1 MKGPTASILV
11 FVGTLSAGCGSQARE
26 NEPALTGREH
36 LAWDQRIPQ
45 ASDLP
50 RYRFAVYVDSVRVE
64 LADASCNEP
73 VETVALC
80 TAPLPAMKPGRHAL
94 AVVSYTM
101 PEYIDSPRA
110 LPIEVTVAR

>member
-1 MKGPTASILV
+1 MKRPLASVIL
-11 FVGTLSAGCGSQARE
+11 FVGAVSAGCGSQARE
-26 NEPALTGREH
+26 NNPALTGEH

-45 ASDLP
+45 PTDLP
-50 RYRFAVYVDSVRVE
+50 RYRFAVYIDSVRVE
-64 LADASCNEP
+64 LPNASCNEP

-94 AVVSYTM
+94 AMVSYTM

-110 LPIEVTVAR
+110 LPLEVTVAR